1 MAGILPAH
9 ASQRLHEDVP
19 MNLPGYDRMQS
30 FRKFF
35 LLVIL
40 LTWCVFAPTYRATLA
55 TDNATATFVKQLIK
69 THCVKCHGSNKQEG
83 DIRLD
88 DLSTDEG
95 QDVSRW
101 SLVHEQLRGELMPP
115 EGEPKITREKLGPV
129 LDWLSTKSSQRRLPL
144 PNQGN
149 LIAHEL
155 LFGKPATEGGASPAR
170 VWRLSP
176 EGYKGFVVD
185 VHRGRADGVV
195 QPFTVTPER
204 GIKDFAELYSIDEPS
219 TEVLLRNAEIIVT
232 GQTAHEIKDGKLHGK
247 GDTIGEFV
255 KLMDPSLVPSRS
267 QLESAVQ
274 TQFRMAIG
282 RKADAS
288 EVERFI
294 SLYEK
299 CAQDGD
305 QPAAVKTMLQAVLL
319 RADAMYRAELGAAS
333 NSSSKTLQPLEVARA
348 VSLALGDRRESGIQ
362 QAAEKGQLITK
373 EDIAQHVQRILDD
386 PKIKKPRLLRFF
398 QEYFEYHHAPVVFKD
413 RPTDKIKHVPHAFV
427 SDTDRLVLH
436 ILEQDKNVLRE
447 LLTTPLSFVNY
458 GTKVDKSKPD
468 RPLVGVPF
476 DVIPPPDKNPKNK
489 PEWLAGVDTV
499 YGFQE
504 WPREQPTK
512 LPEGQRLGI
521 LMQPSWLVAWSTNF
535 DNDVVRRG
543 RWIRERLLGG
553 TVPDLPIGVVAQVP
567 DDNHRTYR
575 ERLQVTRD
583 AKCWKCHQYMDDLGL
598 PFENFDHYGRF
609 RMTEKVLDPKATEK
623 HVDNKG
629 KTLGPV
635 TREAPLDTSG
645 AIANSGDV
653 RLNGTV
659 SDPRELVI
667 RLAGSDR
674 VRQVFVRHVFR
685 YYLGRNETLADAR
698 TLQQADHAYVTS
710 GGSFKALLV
719 SLLTSDSFLL
729 RTAPTPL
736 ELQSTTLGAPK

>member
-1 MAGILPAH
+1 MIC
-9 ASQRLHEDVP
+9 QR
-19 MNLPGYDRMQS
+19 
-30 FRKFF
+30 F
-35 LLVIL
+35 LCSLVLSIAL
-40 LTWCVFAPTYRATLA
+40 CSAAVQCHDACAAADFAT
-55 TDNATATFVKQLIK
+55 VQQVIK
-69 THCVKCHGSNKQEG
+69 THCVKCHGLNKQEG
-83 DIRLD
+83 DVRLD
-88 DLSTDEG
+88 DLSAEDN
-95 QDVSRW
+95 QDAARW
-101 SLVHEQLRGELMPP
+101 ALVQDQLRAGLMPP
-115 EGEPKITREKLGPV
+115 EGEPKIDREKLGPV
-129 LDWLSTKSSQRRLPL
+129 LDWLSIRSSQRRLPL

-155 LFGKPATEGGASPAR
+155 LFGKPATKGGASPAR

-204 GIKDFAELYSIDEPS
+204 GIKDYAELYSIDEPS
-219 TEVLLRNAEIIVT
+219 TEVLLRNAEIIVA

-274 TQFRMAIG
+274 TQFRLAIG
-282 RKADAS
+282 RKADAG

-299 CAQDGD
+299 CATDGNR
-305 QPAAVKTMLQAVLL
+305 QAAVKTMLQAVLL

-333 NSSSKTLQPLEVARA
+333 SSGRNTLQPLEVARA
-348 VSLALGDRRESGIQ
+348 VSLTLGDRRESGIQ
-362 QAAEKGQLITK
+362 QAAEKGQLQTK
-373 EDIAQHVQRILDD
+373 EEIANHVQRILDD

-413 RPTDKIKHVPHAFV
+413 RPTDQIKHVPHALV

-436 ILEQDKNVLRE
+436 IIEQDKDVLRE

-458 GTKVDKSKPD
+458 STKVDKSKPD

-489 PEWLAGVDTV
+489 PEWLAGVDAV
-499 YGFQE
+499 YGFPE
-504 WPREQPTK
+504 WPRAQPTK

-553 TVPDLPIGVVAQVP
+553 TVPDLPIGVAAQVP

-575 ERLQVTRD
+575 DRLQVTRE

-609 RMTEKVLDPKATEK
+609 RTAEKVLDPEATEK
-623 HVDNKG
+623 NVDNKG
-629 KTLGPV
+629 KPLGPV

-645 AIANSGDV
+645 AIAGSGDAH
-653 RLNGTV
+653 LDGKV
-659 SDPRELVI
+659 SDPRTLVL
-667 RLAGSDR
+667 RLAESER

-685 YYLGRNETLADAR
+685 YFLGRNETLADAR
-698 TLQQADHAYVTS
+698 TLQQADRAYVEH

-719 SLLTSDSFLL
+719 SLLTSDSFLC
-729 RTAPTPL
+729 RAEHPAPALPL
-736 ELQSTTLGAPK
+736 TTHGTTK